1 MLLVMPRPL
10 SFVTYGRENVL
21 LPDEAFRYCFLGW
34 HMGGC

>member
-1 MLLVMPRPL
+1 MVLVMPRPL

-21 LPDEAFRYCFLGW
+21 LPDEAFRCFLGW